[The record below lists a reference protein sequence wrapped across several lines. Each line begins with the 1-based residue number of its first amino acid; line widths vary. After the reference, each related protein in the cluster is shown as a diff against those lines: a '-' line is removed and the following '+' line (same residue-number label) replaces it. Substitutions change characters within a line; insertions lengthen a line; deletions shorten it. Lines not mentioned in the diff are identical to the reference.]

1 MVFYPAAFWQ
11 ENGVFDLLKNTSV
24 VRRTRTTTHAH
35 INLVFG
41 FFGRVVV
48 LAHRADWGAGLLQ
61 QGRPYHDLLL
71 CTDDVEE
78 IIALFVRHRKARGL
92 PRLTDEV
99 LQSKYWMLG
108 ADRKKELS
116 SA

>member
-24 VRRTRTTTHAH
+24 VRRTRTHARSTLS
-35 INLVFG
+35 LVFSA
-41 FFGRVVV
+41 VS
-48 LAHRADWGAGLLQ
+48 LCWLITLTACWLLL

>member
-1 MVFYPAAFWQ
+1 
-11 ENGVFDLLKNTSV
+11 
-24 VRRTRTTTHAH
+24 
-35 INLVFG
+35 
-41 FFGRVVV
+41 
-48 LAHRADWGAGLLQ
+48 
-61 QGRPYHDLLL
+61 LLL